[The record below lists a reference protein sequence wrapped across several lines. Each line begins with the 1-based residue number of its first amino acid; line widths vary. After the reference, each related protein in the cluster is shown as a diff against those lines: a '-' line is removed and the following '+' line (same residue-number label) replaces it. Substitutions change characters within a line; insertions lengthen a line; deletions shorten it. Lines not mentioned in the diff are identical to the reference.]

1 MTTTMTDE
9 IQHHPLD
16 YVSLK
21 LATARKTSQRATG
34 EITYRVLCDEQREQL
49 FITIISNDGG
59 GYFSKEIIPFDG
71 VERCLAPYADGRPL
85 PARVLRDAFVGK
97 SVNNAGFLAAIL
109 RAEGLLSGVP
119 DAIHQHQLSG
129 NWIDWKETMLCAN
142 GEPYVPPTK
151 PEANNNAETLESA
164 DTHATESASSHA
176 GAGDSEGQTETSKR
190 KGRGSKARPVGV
202 PRIQESNDACS
213 A

>member
-1 MTTTMTDE
+1 MTDE
-9 IQHHPLD
+9 TQDQPLHHL
-16 YVSLK
+16 SLK
-21 LATARKTSQRATG
+21 IASARKTSQRATG
-34 EITYRVLCDEQREQL
+34 EITYRVLCDEQRERL
-49 FITIISNDGG
+49 FITIVSNDGG

-85 PARVLRDAFVGK
+85 PAKVLRDAFVGK

-119 DAIHQHQLSG
+119 DAVHQHQLAGS
-129 NWIDWKETMLCAN
+129 WTDWKETMLCVD
-142 GEPYVPPTK
+142 GKPYVPPTK

-164 DTHATESASSHA
+164 DTHATESASSHE
-176 GAGDSEGQTETSKR
+176 GAGDSDGQTETAKR

>member
-1 MTTTMTDE
+1 MSAAMTDKT
-9 IQHHPLD
+9 QHHRLG
-16 YVSLK
+16 YISLK

-34 EITYRVLCDEQREQL
+34 EVTYRVLCDEQRERL
-49 FITIISNDGG
+49 FIAIVSNDRG
-59 GYFSKEIIPFDG
+59 GYFSKEIIPIDG
-71 VERCLAPYADGRPL
+71 VEPCLVPFADGRPL

-109 RAEGLLSGVP
+109 RAEGLLSSVP
-119 DAIHQHQLSG
+119 DAVHQHRLAG
-129 NWIDWKETMLCAN
+129 NWPDWKASMLCAD

-151 PEANNNAETLESA
+151 PEANDNAETLESVHA
-164 DTHATESASSHA
+164 HATESTSSS
-176 GAGDSEGQTETSKR
+176 GGTGDSEGQTNTFKR

-202 PRIQESNDACS
+202 PRAQESSDACS

>member
-1 MTTTMTDE
+1 MTDE
-9 IQHHPLD
+9 TQHHPLD

-85 PARVLRDAFVGK
+85 PAKVLRDAK
-97 SVNNAGFLAAIL
+97 TPRKPSHC
-109 RAEGLLSGVP
+109 GLKTPQSG
-119 DAIHQHQLSG
+119 
-129 NWIDWKETMLCAN
+129 
-142 GEPYVPPTK
+142 
-151 PEANNNAETLESA
+151 
-164 DTHATESASSHA
+164 
-176 GAGDSEGQTETSKR
+176 
-190 KGRGSKARPVGV
+190 
-202 PRIQESNDACS
+202 
-213 A
+213 

>member
-21 LATARKTSQRATG
+21 LATARKTSQRVTG

-109 RAEGLLSGVP
+109 RAEGLLVGVP
-119 DAIHQHQLSG
+119 DAGHQHQIAS
-129 NWIDWKETMLCAN
+129 NWSDWKEGMLCAD

-151 PEANNNAETLESA
+151 SEASGLAET
-164 DTHATESASSHA
+164 TESSDTDTTAAASPEE
-176 GAGDSEGQTETSKR
+176 GAGDADELAEAPKR
-190 KGRGSKARPVGV
+190 KGRGSKARSVGGASD
-202 PRIQESNDACS
+202 QESDDARS
-213 A
+213 T